1 MQASI
6 EELDGRAQAATERLA
21 ELEAADAKRVR
32 RFEAE
37 VRKISAEATAE
48 LRATLEETTA
58 ALERR
63 ERADQAAAADAAA
76 PGVEDADPDRLERLE
91 AELRELAEVRA
102 EERAQIEAILE
113 ELQGLHVGE
122 ARRRGQQQARP
133 EPREAGSDDS
143 LHVGE
148 ARPPAGGPLDLNA
161 ASFEQLRGLGVS
173 VTQASRVIAA
183 RDSAGGYGS
192 LDELDRLSGFSPEQL
207 AALKRAVRV

>member
-76 PGVEDADPDRLERLE
+76 PGGEDADPDRLERLE

-113 ELQGLHVGE
+113 ELQGLHVDE

-143 LHVGE
+143 LHV
-148 ARPPAGGPLDLNA
+148 ARLARRPVGRSTSTRRASRA
-161 ASFEQLRGLGVS
+161 ARARVS

-192 LDELDRLSGFSPEQL
+192 LDELDRLSDLPEQL